1 MLEIVTIEK
10 FDVYEGI
17 VISTNRR
24 GAIIKL
30 LGSDIEAF
38 CFCSAN
44 IGDRLLV
51 SISKID
57 LDKNSVRCR
66 VDSYCYSAA

>member
-1 MLEIVTIEK
+1 MLENLERY
-10 FDVYEGI
+10 DVYEGI
-17 VISTNRR
+17 VIKTNRR

-30 LGSDIEAF
+30 LDSDIEAF

-57 LDKNSVRCR
+57 LDNKCVRRR
-66 VDSYCYSAA
+66 VDSYRYSAA